1 FATSERGGLGLGLYI
16 AKRIA
21 EVHGGDL
28 SVESQPGK
36 GARFTLS
43 LPAQRA

>member
-1 FATSERGGLGLGLYI
+1 
-16 AKRIA
+16 
-21 EVHGGDL
+21 VHGGDL

-43 LPAQRA
+43 LPAQCP